1 MDSSWTQDL
10 LNWLTANPG
19 WAGFWVFV
27 MSFVES
33 LAFVGILVP
42 GIIILFGIGAMISLG
57 AMDMLPIWF
66 WGSMG
71 ALAGD
76 IVSYGIG
83 RRYRGHL
90 AEMWPFSHFPRMLER
105 GRGYFRVHGPKS
117 VVIGRFIGPLRPV
130 IPVTAGMLG
139 LAPKRFLMVD
149 IPACIIW
156 TPAYLIPGMLFGA
169 SLEVASE
176 YAGRMSLVLII
187 AVVVLW
193 LTWWVIWTAYELLA
207 SRSARWLRHVIRWLR
222 RHPVFRRLAG
232 PLLDST
238 QPEVLSITMM
248 GLFLVLIFWGV
259 VMLMFLS
266 PFATHPQSIDQ
277 AVQTYAL
284 ALRNHIA
291 DPLMV
296 ALTQLSRL
304 WVLIPTS
311 MAVLLWLI
319 GAGRQKAALHWLV
332 AMGGGVVIQILLGW
346 TLRATPLLSEAG
358 TDTPHDPSAAVT
370 LATVVLGYFAVMIA
384 RELKRRKR
392 KWPYVLTGLLLSL
405 LVLSR
410 LYLGLD
416 WLSGALMGVALGMTW
431 TFVVGIAYRQRA
443 VRSFNGMA
451 ASLIFFGMLAATFA
465 WQVEQNLEA
474 DIAAFKLPL
483 PEREITA
490 RGWWDEQWQSLP
502 RERTHLTSVAARKFN
517 FQFAGKPESLATF
530 LAVHDWQEAEPANW
544 RWTILSMNPEP
555 TEFTLP
561 PLKRDYLGHADIL
574 LLHRLGGDPSK
585 QETLRIWDSGVRLK
599 PTGQAVYLGQIA
611 AEVLIQRM
619 KVFSYWSAVPAPQ
632 ASLEKLAA
640 EAAGLQTR
648 WGSNS
653 MLLIRG
659 LQDPENGAALQAA
672 LATAPTGR

>member
-1 MDSSWTQDL
+1 MDTAWTQDL
-10 LNWLTANPG
+10 LDWLTANPG

-42 GIIILFGIGAMISLG
+42 GIIILFGIGALISLG
-57 AMDMLPIWF
+57 AMDMLPIWL
-66 WGSMG
+66 WGSLG
-71 ALAGD
+71 ALLGD
-76 IVSYGIG
+76 IVSYAIG
-83 RRYRGHL
+83 RHYRSHL
-90 AEMWPFSHFPRMLER
+90 AEMWPFARFPRMLER
-105 GRGYFRVHGPKS
+105 GRLYFRVHGPKS

-139 LAPKRFLMVD
+139 LEPRRFLLVD
-149 IPACIIW
+149 IPACIAW

-222 RHPVFRRLAG
+222 RHPVFRRIAG
-232 PLLDST
+232 PLLDSN

-248 GLFLVLIFWGV
+248 GLLLVVVFWGMM
-259 VMLMFLS
+259 MLLFLS
-266 PFATHPQSIDQ
+266 PFSATPQTIDQ
-277 AVQTYAL
+277 SVQAYAL
-284 ALRNHIA
+284 ALRNHVA
-291 DPLMV
+291 DPLMI

-319 GAGRQKAALHWLV
+319 GAGRKKAALHWLV
-332 AMGGGVVIQILLGW
+332 AMGGGVILQILIGW
-346 TLRATPLLSEAG
+346 ALRSTPLLSEAG
-358 TDTPHDPSAAVT
+358 VNTQYDPSAALT

-384 RELKRRKR
+384 RELKRRRR
-392 KWPYVLTGLLLSL
+392 KWPYVITGLLLSL

-416 WLSGALMGVALGMTW
+416 WLSGALVGVALGMAW

-443 VRSFNGMA
+443 MRAFNGTA

-465 WQVEQNLEA
+465 WQVEQNLER
-474 DIAAFKLPL
+474 DIAALKVPL
-483 PEREITA
+483 LQRELA
-490 RGWWDEQWQSLP
+490 EQDWWGNEWQSLP
-502 RERTHLTSVAARKFN
+502 RERTPLQTVAAREFN
-517 FQFAGKPESLATF
+517 FQFAGNPEELAKM
-530 LAVHDWQEAEPANW
+530 LASQGWQEAQPANW

-555 TEFTLP
+555 SEQTLP
-561 PLKRDYLGHADIL
+561 PLKKDYLGRADSL
-574 LLHRLGGDPSK
+574 LLHRLGGDPLA
-585 QETLRIWDSGVRLK
+585 QETIRLWDSGVRLI
-599 PTGQAVYLGQIA
+599 PSGQAVYLGQIA
-611 AEVLIQRM
+611 GEVLVQRM
-619 KVFSYWSAVPAPQ
+619 KLFSYWSAIPATRT
-632 ASLEKLAA
+632 SLRQLAT
-640 EAAGLQTR
+640 ETSNLQNR
-648 WGSNS
+648 WGDDAL
-653 MLLIRG
+653 LLIKG
-659 LQDPENGAALQAA
+659 PDPESEAGPQVK
-672 LATAPTGR
+672 PVDDPVGQ

>member
-1 MDSSWTQDL
+1 MDSGWTQDL
-10 LNWLTANPG
+10 LTWLTANPG

-42 GIIILFGIGAMISLG
+42 GIIILFGLGALISMG
-57 AMDMLPIWF
+57 AMDILPIWVL
-66 WGSMG
+66 GSAG
-71 ALAGD
+71 AFAGD
-76 IVSYGIG
+76 LISYAIG
-83 RRYRGHL
+83 RRYRSHL

-105 GRGYFRVHGPKS
+105 GRNYFRVHGPKS
-117 VVIGRFIGPLRPV
+117 VAVGRFIGPLRPV

-139 LAPKRFLMVD
+139 LSLRRFLAVD
-149 IPACIIW
+149 IPACIAW

-193 LTWWVIWTAYELLA
+193 LTWWVIWTVYELLA

-222 RHPVFRRLAG
+222 RHPLFSRIAG

-248 GLFLVLIFWGV
+248 GLLLVIVFWGM
-259 VMLMFLS
+259 VMLLFLS
-266 PFATHPQSIDQ
+266 PFSVHPQSIDQ
-277 AVQTYAL
+277 AVETYAL
-284 ALRNHIA
+284 ALRNHVA

-332 AMGGGVVIQILLGW
+332 AMGGGVVLQTLLGW
-346 TLRATPLLSEAG
+346 SLRATPLLSETGANALY
-358 TDTPHDPSAAVT
+358 DPSAALT
-370 LATVVLGYFAVMIA
+370 LVTVVLGYFAVMIA

-392 KWPYVLTGLLLSL
+392 KWPYMITGLLLSL
-405 LVLSR
+405 LVLAR

-416 WLSGALMGVALGMTW
+416 WLSGALMGVALGMAW
-431 TFVVGIAYRQRA
+431 TCVVGIAYRQRA
-443 VRSFNGMA
+443 KRSFNAMA

-465 WQVEQNLEA
+465 WQVGQNLEG
-474 DIAAFKLPL
+474 DIAALKLPL
-483 PEREITA
+483 PQREMLA
-490 RGWWDEQWQSLP
+490 QDWWGNEWQTLP
-502 RERTHLTSVAARKFN
+502 RERTDLKSVAAREFN
-517 FQFAGKPESLATF
+517 FQFAGEPKLFAQLLA
-530 LAVHDWQEAEPANW
+530 AHGWQEAEPANW
-544 RWTILSMNPEP
+544 RWSILSMNPEP

-574 LLHRLGGDPSK
+574 LLHRLGGAPST
-585 QETLRIWDSGVRLK
+585 QETIRIWDSGVRLK
-599 PTGQAVYLGQIA
+599 PTGQPVYLGQIA
-611 AEVLIQRM
+611 GEILVQRM
-619 KVFSYWSAVPAPQ
+619 NVFSYWRAIPASQ
-632 ASLEKLAA
+632 ATVKQLAE
-640 EAAGLQTR
+640 EAAGLQIR
-648 WGSNS
+648 WGDDSI
-653 MLLIRG
+653 LLIRE
-659 LQDPENGAALQAA
+659 Q
-672 LATAPTGR
+672 

>member
-1 MDSSWTQDL
+1 MDTSWTQDL
-10 LNWLTANPG
+10 LNWLSANPG

-42 GIIILFGIGAMISLG
+42 GIIILFGLGALISLG
-57 AMDMLPIWF
+57 AMDMWPVWL
-66 WGSMG
+66 WGSLG
-71 ALAGD
+71 AFVGD
-76 IVSYGIG
+76 FVSYAIG
-83 RRYRGHL
+83 RRYRSHL
-90 AEMWPFSHFPRMLER
+90 AEMWPFSRFPRMLER
-105 GRGYFRVHGPKS
+105 GRDYFRIHGPKS

-139 LAPKRFLMVD
+139 LTPRRFLLVD
-149 IPACIIW
+149 IPAGIAW

-187 AVVVLW
+187 GVMVVW
-193 LTWWVIWTAYELLA
+193 FTWWVIWTAYELLA

-222 RHPVFRRLAG
+222 RHPVFRRIAG

-248 GLFLVLIFWGV
+248 GLLLVLIFWGV

-266 PFATHPQSIDQ
+266 PFSVHPQSIDQ
-277 AVQTYAL
+277 AVQANAL

-311 MAVLLWLI
+311 MAVLLWLL
-319 GAGRQKAALHWLV
+319 GAGRNKAALHWLV
-332 AMGGGVVIQILLGW
+332 AMVGGVVIQLLMGW

-358 TDTPHDPSAAVT
+358 ANTTHDPSAALT
-370 LATVVLGYFAVMIA
+370 LATVVLGYFAVMVA
-384 RELKRRKR
+384 REIKRRKR
-392 KWPYVLTGLLLSL
+392 KWPYAITGLLLAL

-451 ASLIFFGMLAATFA
+451 ASLIFFGMLTVTFA
-465 WQVEQNLEA
+465 WQVNQNLEK
-474 DIAAFKLPL
+474 DVAALKVPL
-483 PEREITA
+483 PQREIMMDRWWA
-490 RGWWDEQWQSLP
+490 EGWQTLP
-502 RERTHLTSVAARKFN
+502 RERTHLKSVVARAFN
-517 FQFAGKPESLATF
+517 FQFAGIPADFTLA
-530 LAVHDWQEAEPANW
+530 LAKHGWQKAEGANW
-544 RWTILSMNPEP
+544 RWGIMSMNPEA
-555 TEFTLP
+555 TELTLP

-574 LLHRLGGDPSK
+574 LLHRVGGDHLQ
-585 QETLRIWDSGVRLK
+585 QETIRLWDSGVRAAG
-599 PTGQAVYLGQIA
+599 TDQVIYLGQIA
-611 AEVLIQRM
+611 NEVLVQRM
-619 KVFSYWSAVPAPQ
+619 KVFSYWSAKPARQ
-632 ASLEKLAA
+632 VSLIRLE
-640 EAAGLQTR
+640 EETTGLQTR
-648 WGSNS
+648 WADGS
-653 MLLIRG
+653 MLLIRDPKG
-659 LQDPENGAALQAA
+659 L
-672 LATAPTGR
+672 